1 MKTINTQEIVKN
13 TLQKIIKN
21 ISIIAI
27 FLSLLLIL
35 MTYLAPEL
43 KFDINLITKM
53 AVSSVILCLSNMLI
67 YELWVKNGSDNAR
80 EETDYQTL
88 LKTYDKKS
96 DGMNYDTMQLCIDHE
111 EKRRYDVE
119 YDRLTRIIDR
129 DTNLLEK
136 LEVIEYEKV
145 EVEGQVPTEIKKK
158 ASEKLRIWY
167 LKRKIS
173 RLTKA
178 RDTIVIKLPYAKS
191 EEFDY
196 LRYNLE
202 DSIYKEYA
210 PNDTKRYLGSHR
222 MKKYIFIVTFTM
234 IGINI
239 LSFGASFGQNI
250 LMAIFMT
257 MLAAVSIILSLVTGF
272 SNGYHSI
279 KIVSTGV
286 YKTANEFIDRSIAY
300 CKTIGKDLYYKEPA
314 KEEKPKEDIKD
325 ISKEDQ
331 EIPQEEIKT
340 QIEIT

>member
-1 MKTINTQEIVKN
+1 MKTINTQEVVKN

-27 FLSLLLIL
+27 VLSLLLIL
-35 MTYLAPEL
+35 MTYLAL
-43 KFDINLITKM
+43 KLEFTIDVIPTM
-53 AVSSVILCLSNMLI
+53 AFSSVILCLSNMLI

-80 EETDYQTL
+80 EETEYQTL
-88 LKTYDKKS
+88 LKTYNKKS
-96 DGMNYDTMQLCIDHE
+96 DGMNYDTLQLCIDHE

-129 DTNLLEK
+129 DTKLLEK
-136 LEVIEYEKV
+136 LEVVEYEKV
-145 EVEGQVPTEIKKK
+145 KVEGQVPTEIKKK
-158 ASEKLRIWY
+158 ASEKLRLWY

-178 RDTIVIKLPYAKS
+178 RDAIVIKLPYAKS

-210 PNDTKRYLGSHR
+210 PNDTKRYVGSHR
-222 MKKYIFIVTFTM
+222 TKKYVFIITFTM
-234 IGINI
+234 IGINT
-239 LSFGASFGQNI
+239 LSVNVSNGNI
-250 LMAIFMT
+250 LIAIFMT
-257 MLAAVSIILSLVTGF
+257 MLAAVSIISSLVTGF
-272 SNGYHSI
+272 NNGYNSI

-314 KEEKPKEDIKD
+314 KEEKPKEETKD